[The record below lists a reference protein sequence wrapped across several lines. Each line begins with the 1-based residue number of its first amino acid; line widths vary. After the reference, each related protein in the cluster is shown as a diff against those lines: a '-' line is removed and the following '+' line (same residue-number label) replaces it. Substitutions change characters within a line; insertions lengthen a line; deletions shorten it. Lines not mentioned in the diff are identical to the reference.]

1 MQFAH
6 PPADEDLL
14 ALYAAPSTPWTR
26 ANMVT
31 TLDGR
36 ATGADG
42 RSGSIN
48 SEADKRVFSVL
59 RALASVVVVGAGT
72 VRSEGYRRLRGP
84 ERFRQH
90 RRRTGLPEHPVLAV
104 VTSTGDLPERLLEP
118 AAGRG
123 RLVVLTSGRM
133 PTARRELLADDLAPG
148 DEIVVCGDE
157 EVDPRRALAA
167 LHERGLPHV
176 LTEGGPTLLAHW
188 VAAGVVDELCL
199 TVRPLLL
206 GGRGPRILE
215 GPAGDAPLATAEP
228 LLVLELGHDLMLRY
242 RLHPPDAP

>member
-84 ERFRQH
+84 ERFREH

-123 RLVVLTSGRM
+123 RLVVLTSGRI
-133 PTARRELLADDLAPG
+133 PTARRDMLADDLAPG
-148 DEIVVCGDE
+148 
-157 EVDPRRALAA
+157 
-167 LHERGLPHV
+167 
-176 LTEGGPTLLAHW
+176 
-188 VAAGVVDELCL
+188 
-199 TVRPLLL
+199 
-206 GGRGPRILE
+206 
-215 GPAGDAPLATAEP
+215 
-228 LLVLELGHDLMLRY
+228 
-242 RLHPPDAP
+242 